1 MLPNPF
7 VDELTVDLN
16 SPNVGIARVKII
28 DVMGK
33 EYYKSNENINERFNQ
48 IRVNT
53 ALFERGIYIVQIL
66 VNDEIISKKVLKQ

>member
-1 MLPNPF
+1 
-7 VDELTVDLN
+7 
-16 SPNVGIARVKII
+16 
-28 DVMGK
+28 MGK